1 MSNSQI
7 SLCYIRFTN
16 ILPYDHSRVK
26 LQPTD
31 DEEGS
36 DFINASFVP
45 GFNSKREFIVTQGPL
60 HSTRDDFWRMCWET
74 NSRAIVMLT
83 RCIEKGREK
92 CDHYWP
98 FDTDPV
104 FYGDIQVTILNES
117 HYPDWNINEFRMMR
131 GDTVR
136 TIRHFH
142 FTTWPDFG
150 VPEPPQTLVRWT
162 LYCILGLKTSST
174 CVHGCLLDSVEPLT
188 SFLRFVRAFR
198 ERVSP
203 EQRPIVA
210 HCR

>member
-1 MSNSQI
+1 M
-7 SLCYIRFTN
+7 
-16 ILPYDHSRVK
+16 PYDHSRVK

-162 LYCILGLKTSST
+162 LHCILALKTSST
-174 CVHGCLLDSVEPLT
+174 CVYTWLSHGECLT
-188 SFLRFVRAFR
+188 SQILPQVCESIPRKSESRAATYCGSLQV
-198 ERVSP
+198 ES
-203 EQRPIVA
+203 
-210 HCR
+210 CRQLMTKK

>member
-1 MSNSQI
+1 MAKFY
-7 SLCYIRFTN
+7 CHRFTN

-150 VPEPPQTLVRWT
+150 VPEPPQTLVR
-162 LYCILGLKTSST
+162 
-174 CVHGCLLDSVEPLT
+174 
-188 SFLRFVRAFR
+188 
-198 ERVSP
+198 
-203 EQRPIVA
+203 
-210 HCR
+210 